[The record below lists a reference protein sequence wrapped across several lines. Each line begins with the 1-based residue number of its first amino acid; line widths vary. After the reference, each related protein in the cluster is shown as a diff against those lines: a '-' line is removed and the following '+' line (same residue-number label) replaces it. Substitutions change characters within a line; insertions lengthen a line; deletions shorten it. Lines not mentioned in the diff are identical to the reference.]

1 MAFPDIGAPLT
12 RGDGWNVNQ
21 LIKNK
26 TFGNNRLNIGHINMN
41 GMLAKNHFEEFK
53 ITIHECHFDIIAILD
68 KSILDNCISIPGFD
82 IFRHDRST
90 GSHGGVCLFV
100 RKHIKA
106 APFSSSMTSSLSK
119 I

>member
-1 MAFPDIGAPLT
+1 M
-12 RGDGWNVNQ
+12 NVT
-21 LIKNK
+21 LIYV
-26 TFGNNRLNIGHINMN
+26 
-41 GMLAKNHFEEFK
+41 
-53 ITIHECHFDIIAILD
+53 IAISETHLD

-106 APFSSSMTSSLSK
+106 VPVSNSMTSSLSK
-119 I
+119 IEYLFFNIAMGGSKLLVGVVYNPPPVRDIGELGSFVLSNSV